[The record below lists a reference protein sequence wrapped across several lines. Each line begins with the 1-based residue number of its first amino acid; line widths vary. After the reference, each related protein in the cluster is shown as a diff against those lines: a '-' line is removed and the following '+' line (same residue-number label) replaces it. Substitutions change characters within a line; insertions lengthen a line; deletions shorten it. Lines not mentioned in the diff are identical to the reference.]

1 MICKMGKIF
10 EDTFYQRGCES
21 ESCSVVSDSLQTHG
35 LYTGHEIL
43 HVRILEW
50 VAFPSPEVLPNPGIE
65 PESPALQE
73 DSLPTE
79 LCK

>member
-1 MICKMGKIF
+1 MGKIF

-50 VAFPSPEVLPNPGIE
+50 VAFPFSRVLPNPGIE

-79 LCK
+79 LYK